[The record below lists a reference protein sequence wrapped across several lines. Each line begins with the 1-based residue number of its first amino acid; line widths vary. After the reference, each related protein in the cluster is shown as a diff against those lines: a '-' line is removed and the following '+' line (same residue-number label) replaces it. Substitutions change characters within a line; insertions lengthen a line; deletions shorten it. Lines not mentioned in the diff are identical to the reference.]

1 MKPDRY
7 TKAVLT
13 VIASC
18 LVYFVARDLGVVP
31 NAHAANAVV
40 DVNIVKIDGNPL
52 YSSMAAVPVR
62 IAK

>member
-1 MKPDRY
+1 MKSDRY

-40 DVNIVKIDGNPL
+40 DVNIVKIDG
-52 YSSMAAVPVR
+52 SSLSSSWATLPVR

>member
-13 VIASC
+13 VIAGC
-18 LVYFVARDLGVVP
+18 LVYFVARDLGIV
-31 NAHAANAVV
+31 ANAYASNAIV
-40 DVNIVKIDGNPL
+40 DVNIVKIDGNSL
-52 YSSMAAVPVR
+52 HSSSTTDPVR